1 MGYDKYELF
10 KGIVMKKLFVALVA
24 VLVLAACG
32 EKKEVVNN
40 PGDVLMLTVNVFE
53 TTAAKMEAAENA
65 DDIINAMA
73 EMTAKVKEYDE
84 KYGDMMAELENMDE
98 TEIEEMYSK
107 EIESLNAAFVK
118 YYEVM
123 MAKMELMEDL
133 TPEQQEKWEQI
144 LSAE

>member
-98 TEIEEMYSK
+98 TEVEEMYSK

>member
-1 MGYDKYELF
+1 
-10 KGIVMKKLFVALVA
+10 MKKLFVALVA
-24 VLVLAACG
+24 LMVLAACG
-32 EKKEVVNN
+32 EKKEVVNH

-53 TTAAKMEAAENA
+53 TATAKMEAAENA

-73 EMTAKVKEYDE
+73 EMTAKVKSYDE
-84 KYGDMMAELENMDE
+84 KYGDMMAELEDMDE
-98 TEIEEMYSK
+98 TEVEERYSK
-107 EIESLNAAFVK
+107 EVEALNAAFVN

-123 MAKMELMEDL
+123 MAKMELMENL

>member
-1 MGYDKYELF
+1 ML
-10 KGIVMKKLFVALVA
+10 VALVA
-24 VLVLAACG
+24 VLMLAACG

-40 PGDVLMLTVNVFE
+40 PGDVLTLTANVFE

-73 EMTAKVKEYDE
+73 EMTAKVKSYDE
-84 KYGDMMAELENMDE
+84 KYGDMMAELEDMDE
-98 TEIEEMYSK
+98 TEVEEKYSK
-107 EIESLNAAFVK
+107 EVEALNAAFVN

-123 MAKMELMEDL
+123 MAKMELMENL

>member
-1 MGYDKYELF
+1 
-10 KGIVMKKLFVALVA
+10 MKKLFVALVA

-98 TEIEEMYSK
+98 TEVEEMYSK

-123 MAKMELMEDL
+123 MTKMELMEDL